1 MKHHRIKHHHR
12 KKPMLEEDEEGVKV
26 ASGDYNAKISNTQQ
40 QQFSTSTPFTLNDDD
55 IHDFYNSHPVGISY
69 NTKIK
74 NSTQDYYNQHT
85 TREGGL
91 SSTRIR
97 PMEEAHDDSNFSRLS
112 DIYTSD
118 FGHKFRIVERDKD
131 GNPTAIRE
139 MKENA
144 YTNFILGDRV
154 YRARP
159 DGKFIVDDLS
169 DEQKDQVRAFDDGL
183 ADVYKTVGNVA
194 SGISTAYGAY
204 QGIKAGYEGIKS
216 LVDTYNNIPDEDTY
230 NNIPD
235 EDIEAFVEE
244 ELNGE
249 ALPTEEELTA
259 AEEQAEEI
267 FAQADEALPTIEEI
281 GQSMVERFS
290 SLYPD
295 YSYSGQN
302 YNEYEQVDYENYDDY
317 EEVDKEDYDEYEEV
331 AADEAEAEPLVAEA
345 EGAAAEAEG
354 VEEAVESASW
364 WEAAVDVVEGVGEV
378 MVELAPLGI

>member
-1 MKHHRIKHHHR
+1 
-12 KKPMLEEDEEGVKV
+12 MLEEDVEGVKV
-26 ASGDYNAKISNTQQ
+26 ASGD
-40 QQFSTSTPFTLNDDD
+40 FSEPYFGPPVHEDSD

-69 NTKIK
+69 NAKIR
-74 NSTQDYYNQHT
+74 NSTQQDYYNQHT

-97 PMEEAHDDSNFSRLS
+97 PIEEAHDDSNFSRLS

-118 FGHKFRIVERDKD
+118 FGKQFRIVERDKD
-131 GNPTAIRE
+131 GNPSAIRE
-139 MKENA
+139 MKGTGA
-144 YTNFILGDRV
+144 DWLMGDRV

-159 DGKFIVDDLS
+159 DGKFMVDNLS
-169 DEQKDQVRAFDDGL
+169 DEQKDQVHAFNDGV
-183 ADVYKTVGNVA
+183 ADVYKTVGKVA

-216 LVDTYNNIPDEDTY
+216 LVDKY

-281 GQSMVERFS
+281 GNNMVERFS
-290 SLYPD
+290 NLYPD

-331 AADEAEAEPLVAEA
+331 AADEAEAEPLVEGEAAAATEA
-345 EGAAAEAEG
+345 ET
-354 VEEAVESASW
+354 AVESTSW